1 VHHLAQGD
9 IAEALKAIDAGTALV
24 EAEHKAGLAAAPHV
38 REAQS
43 PETSAPSTASSS
55 PLGSP
60 HADEEANNL
69 AGSHD
74 GDDTAAIKARATIA
88 AGQGPSEKGPLDART
103 VAAAAA
109 SLQVGCSA
117 QVFRVS
123 TCVMHARFACCSGGH
138 LS

>member
-1 VHHLAQGD
+1 
-9 IAEALKAIDAGTALV
+9 
-24 EAEHKAGLAAAPHV
+24 V
-38 REAQS
+38 RDVS

-74 GDDTAAIKARATIA
+74 GDDTAATKARATIA
-88 AGQGPSEKGPLDART
+88 ASQDSAEKGSLDART
-103 VAAAAA
+103 VAVAAA
-109 SLQVGCSA
+109 SLQVGYSA
-117 QVFRVS
+117 QGSSFS
-123 TCVMHARFACCSGGH
+123 TCAMHLRCCFLSGGH

>member
-1 VHHLAQGD
+1 MHHLVQGD

-24 EAEHKAGLAAAPHV
+24 EAEHKAGLAAAPYV
-38 REAQS
+38 REAPS
-43 PETSAPSTASSS
+43 PETSAPSTASSL

-74 GDDTAAIKARATIA
+74 GDDTAAVKARARVA
-88 AGQGPSEKGPLDART
+88 AGQGPSEMGPLDART

-117 QVFRVS
+117 QGFTLS
-123 TCVMHARFACCSGGH
+123 SCVMHAYYNFLSGGR
-138 LS
+138 LF